1 MRHLSFRGISNTWR
15 PNPNCLI
22 DLDLP
27 IIFRPY
33 LIFEPMFL
41 GGQICKPENDAK
53 CFGRIWY
60 WSAAN
65 SYLYVLRCTR
75 TTKNHAKNVASWTGE
90 GGEGWMT
97 EMSGSPID
105 DSWSSKWTALRGQNS
120 NLHRNEKITTRKL
133 EQIWTGT
140 VYRFEFLFQKNLA
153 TWNGRNNTNN
163 TRHGFISIFVTT
175 SKMCFISKS
184 QCQVP
189 FLFFSSSPTKR
200 WRSLAMVSPAITKF
214 FACFPECIEV
224 YRYTKQKSSMSCP
237 SISNLLIE
245 TISLHRFLHG
255 RGFVRVST
263 IPAFI
268 KKHVIHWT
276 FIPLLEINLQEELC
290 WNYIRSSKI
299 PLNFIQTSN
308 KTPIK
313 ENKQNKSANN
323 ILRRGFGESVHL
335 GRLTG
340 LRPQ

>member
-1 MRHLSFRGISNTWR
+1 MFHL
-15 PNPNCLI
+15 
-22 DLDLP
+22 
-27 IIFRPY
+27 
-33 LIFEPMFL
+33 
-41 GGQICKPENDAK
+41 K
-53 CFGRIWY
+53 
-60 WSAAN
+60 
-65 SYLYVLRCTR
+65 
-75 TTKNHAKNVASWTGE
+75 VA
-90 GGEGWMT
+90 
-97 EMSGSPID
+97 MSGSLP
-105 DSWSSKWTALRGQNS
+105 
-120 NLHRNEKITTRKL
+120 
-133 EQIWTGT
+133 
-140 VYRFEFLFQKNLA
+140 
-153 TWNGRNNTNN
+153 
-163 TRHGFISIFVTT
+163 
-175 SKMCFISKS
+175 
-184 QCQVP
+184 
-189 FLFFSSSPTKR
+189 FFSSSPTKR

-268 KKHVIHWT
+268 EKHVIHWT